1 VRAREMNLMLHDL
14 ARERNVAILDAD
26 AIAAD
31 LGTQRHAP
39 DGIHGSGLLETE
51 IRGELIRLLRQRGVA
66 FTGHLYAYEEHGGT
80 RVSAR
85 ELAVEEHA
93 VVKTL
98 VMEDEAH
105 RPLVVLMHGD
115 RKVSTK
121 ELARQIGAKKVEPCR
136 PEAAQRHT
144 GYLVGGTSPFG
155 LRKPL
160 PVWIEKSILEL
171 PRIYINGGRRGFL
184 VGIAPEDVLKVLDAK
199 MVDCAIE

>member
-1 VRAREMNLMLHDL
+1 MKH
-14 ARERNVAILDAD
+14 
-26 AIAAD
+26 
-31 LGTQRHAP
+31 
-39 DGIHGSGLLETE
+39 ETTPE
-51 IRGELIRLLRQRGVA
+51 TPATRLLRQRGIA

-160 PVWIEKSILEL
+160 PVWIEKSVLDL

-184 VGIAPEDVLKVLDAK
+184 VGIVPQDILKVLEAK
-199 MVDCAIE
+199 TVECAME